1 MPSARERV
9 LSYEA
14 KSGERLVVGEVRD
27 LSYHKIR
34 VVIIG
39 PKMGLDPVENGV
51 KLTIINGFALG

>member
-14 KSGERLVVGEVRD
+14 KFGERLVVGEVRD

-51 KLTIINGFALG
+51 KEPL